1 MQHMKQSQTPKAK
14 SQKPQQAQQPQRPQR
29 LSSAAVGFAL
39 LLMPAGLFAQQAP
52 ISLTLGDAARLAA
65 RQSAPAIEAD
75 LRTREAE
82 ARVTQRRA
90 DLLPSVSTSALESGH
105 TLNSATFGFDFPAA
119 PGEKPLLDP
128 AGQIIGPVKTLDV
141 RGQVRV
147 PAIDFAARERVQ
159 TARVGVLASKAEA
172 KAAGDQAAAA
182 AAVAYLR
189 VARADALVAARA
201 ADSVL
206 ADTLLTIAQDQLH
219 AGVGVGLDVTR
230 AQSQLAGIHSQLI
243 SARGEAARSRLE
255 LVRAIGA
262 PLDASIAIA
271 SPLQTMSIAADV
283 PDEAASIAL
292 AMTRRADI
300 QAAARELDAG
310 RQGAR
315 AIKAEALPTL
325 NAFGDDGAIGKNGSH
340 FLNTYMWGVEL
351 SFPVFDGFRRQGKL
365 SEQNAV
371 NAGLEVRRREL
382 ERQVSVEVRSAIVN
396 IASARDQVIAARGR
410 LGLAQLE
417 YSQAQDRFKA
427 GVASNA
433 DVIAASLSLNGA
445 RNLVIDALANYQAA
459 KVDLARAE
467 GIATELP

>member
-1 MQHMKQSQTPKAK
+1 MSLKY
-14 SQKPQQAQQPQRPQR
+14 
-29 LSSAAVGFAL
+29 SAITGGIVAL
-39 LLMPAGLFAQQAP
+39 ILPAILFAQQAP
-52 ISLTLGDAARLAA
+52 ISITLGDAARLAA

-82 ARVTQRRA
+82 ARVSQRRA
-90 DLLPSVSTSALESGH
+90 DLLPSVNAAAIESGH
-105 TLNSATFGFDFPAA
+105 TLNSATFGFDFPAPA
-119 PGEKPLLDP
+119 GGKPLLDP

-141 RGQVRV
+141 RGRVTV

-159 TARVGVLASKAEA
+159 TARVGVLASQAEA
-172 KAAGDQAAAA
+172 KAAGDQAAATA
-182 AAVAYLR
+182 AISYLR
-189 VARADALVAARA
+189 VARADALISARA

-206 ADTLLTIAQDQLH
+206 ADTLLSIARDQLH

-230 AQSQLAGIHSQLI
+230 AQSQISGIHAQLI

-271 SPLQTMSIAADV
+271 SPLQGMDIAAGI
-283 PDEAASIAL
+283 PDEAASITL
-292 AMTRRADI
+292 AMSRRADI
-300 QAAARELDAG
+300 QAAARQVDVG
-310 RQGAR
+310 RQGSR
-315 AIKAEALPTL
+315 ALKAERLPTL
-325 NAFGDDGAIGKNGSH
+325 SAFADDGEIGKNGSH
-340 FLNTYMWGVEL
+340 FLNTYVWGVEL
-351 SFPVFDGFRRQGKL
+351 SFPVFDGFRRQAKL
-365 SEQNAV
+365 SEQDAV
-371 NAGLEVRRREL
+371 NAGLDIRRKEL

-396 IASARDQVIAARGR
+396 LATARDQVVAARER
-410 LGLAQLE
+410 LTFAHQE

-445 RNLVIDALANYQAA
+445 RNLEIDALANYQAA

-467 GIATELP
+467 GVATELH

>member
-1 MQHMKQSQTPKAK
+1 MPRTLQSHMPR
-14 SQKPQQAQQPQRPQR
+14 KPRKLFSGILFGLTVFMVPGA
-29 LSSAAVGFAL
+29 
-39 LLMPAGLFAQQAP
+39 LFAQQAP

-159 TARVGVLASKAEA
+159 TARAGVLASRAEA
-172 KAAGDQAAAA
+172 KAAGDQAAAS

-189 VARADALVAARA
+189 VARADALISARA

-206 ADTLLTIAQDQLH
+206 ADTLLSIARDQLH

-230 AQSQLAGIHSQLI
+230 AQSQIAAIHAQLI

-255 LVRAIGA
+255 LIRAIGA

-271 SPLQTMSIAADV
+271 SPLQRMEIAADI

-292 AMTRRADI
+292 AMGRRADL
-300 QAAARELDAG
+300 QAAAR
-310 RQGAR
+310 
-315 AIKAEALPTL
+315 
-325 NAFGDDGAIGKNGSH
+325 
-340 FLNTYMWGVEL
+340 
-351 SFPVFDGFRRQGKL
+351 
-365 SEQNAV
+365 
-371 NAGLEVRRREL
+371 
-382 ERQVSVEVRSAIVN
+382 
-396 IASARDQVIAARGR
+396 
-410 LGLAQLE
+410 
-417 YSQAQDRFKA
+417 
-427 GVASNA
+427 
-433 DVIAASLSLNGA
+433 
-445 RNLVIDALANYQAA
+445 
-459 KVDLARAE
+459 
-467 GIATELP
+467 